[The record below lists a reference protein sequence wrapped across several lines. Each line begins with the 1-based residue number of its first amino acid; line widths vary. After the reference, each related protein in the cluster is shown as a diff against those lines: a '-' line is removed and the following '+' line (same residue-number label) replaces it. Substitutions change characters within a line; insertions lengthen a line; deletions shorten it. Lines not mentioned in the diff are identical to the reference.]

1 MGLMPPSQTTILP
14 NRCAAP
20 ARRCSSGNAA
30 PRAGASSLRGFPFRC
45 LMGPLRRAH
54 LHALHCF
61 MHWKEIRFANRT
73 KPCSENPSGRCP
85 NPRRYVSE
93 AVAPGGLGY
102 VVIGKASV
110 EPTLLRRCGWRGRSV
125 GGSDR
130 GWVIGN
136 DAIGLLRFF
145 PRFLPNVVD
154 LLLAVRA
161 TP

>member
-1 MGLMPPSQTTILP
+1 MLGKVRANRFRPVRAAGWGTSPSGIPVPLFDV
-14 NRCAAP
+14 
-20 ARRCSSGNAA
+20 ARLG
-30 PRAGASSLRGFPFRC
+30 
-45 LMGPLRRAH
+45 GPH

-61 MHWKEIRFANRT
+61 MYWNKIRFANRT
-73 KPCSENPSGRCP
+73 KPVFREPLRAMSQPTSLRFGQT
-85 NPRRYVSE
+85 
-93 AVAPGGLGY
+93 APGGLGY
-102 VVIGKASV
+102 VAIGKASV
-110 EPTLLRRCGWRGRSV
+110 EPTLLRRCGWRGRNV

-130 GWVIGN
+130 GWIIGN